1 MYDIVL
7 IESFR
12 INAEN
17 DIIVTAIVE
26 DMVYVSGSQTYFDP
40 PEYAPARCTIIIPN
54 DDLPDDVNLVDASE
68 KDLENIV
75 NKHIDLDSYDWI
87 VEEEDNSADLE
98 PEYSNLY
105 F

>member
-68 KDLENIV
+68 KDLEDIV

-87 VEEEDNSADLE
+87 VEEEDNSFDLE

>member
-68 KDLENIV
+68 KDLEDIV